1 MKRLLCISKPPKN
14 FSMPMIDQR
23 IIVAIDTFDLE
34 TANTILD
41 KLDPS
46 LCIIKIGS
54 VVFNTLGKSFL
65 KDASSRG
72 FKIFLDLKL
81 HDIPNTVHETIL
93 GFHDLSIDMLTV
105 HLSGGEDMLKK
116 AMLAGKSINAKV
128 IGVSILTS
136 LKESD
141 TLMLFNNNL
150 DTQIAN
156 LFKIA
161 VKTNLDGVVCSPLE
175 LEMANTILDTNSI
188 KITPGIRDIK
198 VADDQAR
205 TLSAKEAIE
214 KGATFIVIGR
224 PITQAEDVSTAL
236 KTFTDSIHD

>member
-1 MKRLLCISKPPKN
+1 MTDP
-14 FSMPMIDQR
+14 R
-23 IIVAIDTFDLE
+23 IIVAIDTYDLQE
-34 TANTILD
+34 ANLILD
-41 KLDPS
+41 QLDPN
-46 LCIIKIGS
+46 LCKIKIGS
-54 VVFNTLGKSFL
+54 VVFNSLGKSFL
-65 KDASSRG
+65 KEVSSRG

-93 GFHDLSIDMLTV
+93 GFHDCSIDMLTV

>member
-1 MKRLLCISKPPKN
+1 MTDP
-14 FSMPMIDQR
+14 R
-23 IIVAIDTFDLE
+23 IIVAIDTYDLE
-34 TANTILD
+34 EANAILD
-41 KLDPS
+41 QLNPD
-46 LCIIKIGS
+46 LCKIKIGS
-54 VVFNTLGKSFL
+54 VVFNSIGKSFL
-65 KDASSRG
+65 KEVSSRG

-93 GFHDLSIDMLTV
+93 GFHDCSIDMLTV

-136 LKESD
+136 FQESD

-224 PITQAEDVSTAL
+224 PITQAEDVSSAL
-236 KTFTDSIHD
+236 KTFSDSIHD

>member
-1 MKRLLCISKPPKN
+1 MTNP
-14 FSMPMIDQR
+14 R
-23 IIVAIDTFDLE
+23 IIVAIDTYDLQE
-34 TANTILD
+34 ANVILD
-41 KLDPS
+41 QLDPD
-46 LCIIKIGS
+46 LCRIKIGS
-54 VVFNTLGKSFL
+54 VVFNSLGKSFL
-65 KDASSRG
+65 REVSSRG

-93 GFHDLSIDMLTV
+93 GFHDCSIDMLTV

-141 TLMLFNNNL
+141 TLMLINNNL

-236 KTFTDSIHD
+236 KTFSDSIHD

>member
-1 MKRLLCISKPPKN
+1 
-14 FSMPMIDQR
+14 MIDQR

-34 TANTILD
+34 TAHTILD

-54 VVFNTLGKSFL
+54 VVFNALGKSFL
-65 KDASSRG
+65 KDVSSRG

-93 GFHDLSIDMLTV
+93 GFHDCSIDMLTV

-175 LEMANTILDTNSI
+175 LEMANTILDINSI

>member
-1 MKRLLCISKPPKN
+1 MTDP
-14 FSMPMIDQR
+14 R
-23 IIVAIDTFDLE
+23 IIVAIDTYDFQE
-34 TANTILD
+34 ANVILD
-41 KLDPS
+41 QLDPD
-46 LCIIKIGS
+46 LCRIKIGS
-54 VVFNTLGKSFL
+54 VVFNSLGKSFL
-65 KDASSRG
+65 KEVSSRG

-93 GFHDLSIDMLTV
+93 GFHDCSIDMLTV

-141 TLMLFNNNL
+141 TLILFNNNL

-214 KGATFIVIGR
+214 NGATFIVIGR
-224 PITQAEDVSTAL
+224 PITQAEDVSSAL
-236 KTFTDSIHD
+236 KTFSDSIHD

>member
-1 MKRLLCISKPPKN
+1 MTDL
-14 FSMPMIDQR
+14 R
-23 IIVAIDTFDLE
+23 IIVAIDTYDFQE
-34 TANTILD
+34 ANVILD
-41 KLDPS
+41 QLDPD
-46 LCIIKIGS
+46 LCRIKIGS
-54 VVFNTLGKSFL
+54 VVFNSLGKSFL
-65 KDASSRG
+65 REVSSRG

-93 GFHDLSIDMLTV
+93 GFHDCSIDMLTV
-105 HLSGGEDMLKK
+105 HLSGGEDMLNK

-141 TLMLFNNNL
+141 ILMLFNNNL